1 MNGKGGESIAFAQN
15 VGQGEAIVIGAPPA
29 LFGSSKARTDKLRA
43 LYTAIC
49 GRHNLPLEA
58 NRCHHLRR
66 GDYHIVYSYTDVVIE
81 GRYIDVLSPGLEVVT
96 NPGIPAGKP
105 YLLLDI
111 GGPLKAGK
119 PALLFASHRAKPLSS
134 EASELVF
141 CVEGPER
148 IPAAC
153 RVFAAQVLPQ
163 AVTCIRQTDGTQVK
177 ADVRKD
183 PDGTLYIVFP
193 NQTGGVKISIKTGG

>member
-1 MNGKGGESIAFAQN
+1 PGEKSHDATEDGPLVARDAYSIAYSGLNGEKRSLMNGKGGESIAFAQN
-15 VGQGEAIVIGAPPA
+15 VGQGEAIVLRAPPA

-111 GGPLKAGK
+111 G
-119 PALLFASHRAKPLSS
+119 
-134 EASELVF
+134 
-141 CVEGPER
+141 
-148 IPAAC
+148 
-153 RVFAAQVLPQ
+153 
-163 AVTCIRQTDGTQVK
+163 
-177 ADVRKD
+177 
-183 PDGTLYIVFP
+183 
-193 NQTGGVKISIKTGG
+193 